1 MSRLF
6 PLPERPP
13 LRFAVVG
20 DVSVWDPQ
28 REAVP
33 EADIP
38 RVRQIVLDD
47 LRNAERTLAEAAV
60 GPGPEGASH
69 LRAIR
74 TAIAKLET
82 IVAPRPEN

>member
-1 MSRLF
+1 LTEAAIALLISI
-6 PLPERPP
+6 
-13 LRFAVVG
+13 G
-20 DVSVWDPQ
+20 DVIASKMDPQ

-38 RVRQIVLDD
+38 RVRQIILDD
-47 LRNAERTLAEAAV
+47 LRNAERTLAEAA
-60 GPGPEGASH
+60 GPAPEGASH

-82 IVAPRPEN
+82 IVASRPES

>member
-1 MSRLF
+1 MSRLL

-13 LRFAVVG
+13 LRFAMVG

-47 LRNAERTLAEAAV
+47 LRNAERTLAAAA

>member
-6 PLPERPP
+6 PLPERSP

-28 REAVP
+28 REA
-33 EADIP
+33 DIS

-47 LRNAERTLAEAAV
+47 LRNAERTLAEAAA